1 MSRYFVENRCENF
14 FSFAFSA
21 FPALLEELGR
31 LDGVPEEVHLRRGR
45 PASYVLAGK
54 NHVLPLVLTET
65 EIEDCFLRLAGGSVY
80 AYRETLCH
88 GYLPLPGGYRV
99 GVAGRGVTE
108 GGLLTGVTEVTEL
121 CLRIPR
127 RCPGIEE
134 RLFRL
139 WESEGASG
147 GILICGAPGAGKT
160 TLLRELLH
168 RVSETRRTV
177 VVDTRGELCLSGVGT
192 LLTPMTGYP
201 PADAMEIALRTL
213 SPEILATDE
222 VGEAE
227 RRGVEVSRRRGVPL
241 FATVHGAGRAD
252 LEAHPTGRELLS
264 SGAFRYLAVL
274 GCVGGKRRYTV
285 EELSC

>member
-1 MSRYFVENRCENF
+1 MSRYFVENRHENF
-14 FSFAFSA
+14 FSGVFSA
-21 FPALLEELGR
+21 FPKLLEELGR
-31 LDGVPEEVHLRRGR
+31 IPGVPEEIHLRRNR
-45 PASYVLAGK
+45 PASYVLAGE
-54 NHVLPLVLTET
+54 NRLLPLALSGA

-108 GGLLTGVTEVTEL
+108 GGRLTGVSEVSEL

-134 RLFRL
+134 ALYRR
-139 WESEGASG
+139 WADAGESG
-147 GILICGAPGAGKT
+147 GVLSCGAPGAGKT

-168 RVSETRRTV
+168 RVSATRRTV
-177 VVDTRGELCLSGVGT
+177 VVDTRGELCLEGVGVM
-192 LLTPMTGYP
+192 LTPLCGYP
-201 PADAMEIALRTL
+201 PGTAMEIALRTL
-213 SPEILATDE
+213 SPEVLATDE
-222 VGEAE
+222 VGEEE

-241 FATVHGAGRAD
+241 FATVHGTGRAD
-252 LEAHPTGRELLS
+252 LEAHPAGRELLS

-274 GCVGGKRRYTV
+274 ERAGGKRRYTV